1 MMRIDLASQANSVFI
16 EVLKQTSTTRQTPT
30 QRTHIMSNTATPSTG
45 QVAEQL
51 RDIQAEMIDLLDQAQ
66 RLLRSAPDMTRER
79 AQSYWLA
86 HARMAITKNH
96 SYLGGSMVDM
106 DDTIAEL
113 ENANEADEGDD
124 QS

>member
-16 EVLKQTSTTRQTPT
+16 EVLQQTCSTRRNPT
-30 QRTHIMSNTATPSTG
+30 KRTHIMSNTAAPSTT

-51 RDIQAEMIDLLDQAQ
+51 RDIQLELIDLLDRAKE
-66 RLLRSAPDMTRER
+66 LLRTAPSITRER
-79 AQSYWLA
+79 AESYWLA

-106 DDTIAEL
+106 DDTIAEM
-113 ENANEADEGDD
+113 EGADGEDD
-124 QS
+124 ES

>member
-1 MMRIDLASQANSVFI
+1 
-16 EVLKQTSTTRQTPT
+16 
-30 QRTHIMSNTATPSTG
+30 MSNTAAASTT

-51 RDIQAEMIDLLDQAQ
+51 RDIQAELIDLLDQAQ
-66 RLLRSAPDMTRER
+66 RLLRTAPSITRER

-113 ENANEADEGDD
+113 ENANHVDA
-124 QS
+124 S

>member
-1 MMRIDLASQANSVFI
+1 
-16 EVLKQTSTTRQTPT
+16 
-30 QRTHIMSNTATPSTG
+30 MSNTAAPSPT
-45 QVAEQL
+45 QVANEL
-51 RDIQAEMIDLLDQAQ
+51 REIQAEMVELLDQAQ
-66 RLLRSAPDMTRER
+66 RLLRSAPGMTRER